1 MRFGEFSERFKQ
13 VMATVAPTIA
23 VDIGERHLANFSAP
37 GRVWIAPMGRCS
49 WARPIK
55 MSAGQMFEITRGIVV
70 RVWADETVADVDRQ
84 EAKDALVDVVL
95 NALDRVAPGRI
106 VPTDLDQSHDTE
118 ESYGEQDA
126 FAFTLSRGVPRLRSI
141 ATMPLLP
148 LEPTSPPNP
157 MNPTGAPGTV
167 TVTLT
172 NTLEG

>member
-13 VMATVAPTIA
+13 VMAAVAPTIA
-23 VDIGERHLANFSAP
+23 VDIGERHLAEFSGP

-55 MSAGQMFEITRGIVV
+55 MSAGQMFEITRGVVV
-70 RVWADETVADVDRQ
+70 RVWATETVDNADRW
-84 EAKDALVDVVL
+84 EARDELNAIVL

-106 VPTDLDQSHDTE
+106 VPTDVDQSHDTV

-126 FAFTLSRGVPRLRSI
+126 FAFTLSYGVPRIRSV
-141 ATMPLLP
+141 ATMALLP

-157 MNPTGAPGTV
+157 LNPTGETGTV